1 MQVFNHVI
9 SKRSR
14 RRIVEIL
21 AATRSM
27 RGLAEEI
34 GVSPAAIHKYITGK
48 THPSDEVVKRMIE
61 LADYEE
67 TRKIAE
73 AILDDLSTALD
84 EFILW
89 ALEKDV
95 LTNRDLD
102 RLEASINKARLVL
115 RGRGRLKL
123 LA

>member
-1 MQVFNHVI
+1 
-9 SKRSR
+9 
-14 RRIVEIL
+14 
-21 AATRSM
+21 M

-61 LADYEE
+61 LANYEE

>member
-73 AILDDLSTALD
+73 AILDDLS
-84 EFILW
+84 
-89 ALEKDV
+89 
-95 LTNRDLD
+95 
-102 RLEASINKARLVL
+102 
-115 RGRGRLKL
+115 
-123 LA
+123 

>member
-1 MQVFNHVI
+1 
-9 SKRSR
+9 
-14 RRIVEIL
+14 
-21 AATRSM
+21 
-27 RGLAEEI
+27 
-34 GVSPAAIHKYITGK
+34 HKYITGK